1 MEDTIVMAER
11 EEAIADGLDHPEY
24 CGGVIEV
31 AKGLWYSRDEID
43 LEQLIANSRRLGNR
57 SAFKR
62 LAFWVEQ
69 LSIVNERTLEQ
80 LVGADDMQGDRDYP
94 LLDPTGPAQ
103 GVRNA
108 RWRLVANI
116 PEQQLLEWR
125 KR

>member
-1 MEDTIVMAER
+1 MAER
-11 EEAIADGLDHPEY
+11 EKAIADGLDHPEY

-31 AKGLWYSRDEID
+31 AKGLWHGRDDID

-57 SAFKR
+57 SAFEWLR
-62 LAFWVEQ
+62 FWLER
-69 LSIVNERTLEQ
+69 LSIVNERTLKQ
-80 LVGADDMQGDRDYP
+80 LVSTADMQGDRNYL
-94 LLDPTGPAQ
+94 LLDLTGPAQ